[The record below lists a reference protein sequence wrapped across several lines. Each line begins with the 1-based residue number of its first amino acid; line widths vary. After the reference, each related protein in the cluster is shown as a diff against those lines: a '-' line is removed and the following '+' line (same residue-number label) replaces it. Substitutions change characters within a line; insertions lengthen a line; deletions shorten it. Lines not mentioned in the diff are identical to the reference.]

1 MSLKTLGISQLMV
14 TKALE
19 KHDEDGHRAP
29 EGPEACGAYN
39 KTPDA
44 VVTAIK
50 DHSNSFPRV
59 SK

>member
-1 MSLKTLGISQLMV
+1 MV

-29 EGPEACGAYN
+29 QGPDACGAYN

-50 DHSNSFPRV
+50 DHINSFPRV
-59 SK
+59 SQ